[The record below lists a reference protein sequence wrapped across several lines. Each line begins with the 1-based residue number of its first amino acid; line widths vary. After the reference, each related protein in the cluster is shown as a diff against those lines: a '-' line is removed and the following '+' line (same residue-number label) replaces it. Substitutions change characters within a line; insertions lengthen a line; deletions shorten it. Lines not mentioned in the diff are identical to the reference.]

1 MPSASRVQYELARI
15 QTFFPALTALGN
27 SLAAERPFDGLTVGL
42 NMHLTTL
49 TATLVRELV
58 LGGGRFVVAAANP
71 ATTDGGVVEYLRD
84 IGVEVHPGTGRSDA
98 QTPVVAA
105 SPDLVG
111 DVGFALGDAMIA
123 AGIRPRHGL
132 VEITGTGVARMRA
145 QAAHGALD
153 FPVLNINDGRLKKA
167 IENRHG
173 VGEGLWSAFTTL
185 TGQHLAGRRVRVI
198 GYGRVG
204 AGVAGYAKSGG
215 AVVEVVD
222 RDPVR
227 RLIARFDGHVPVAPD
242 AATNPQV
249 VVTASGARNALSLA
263 DIGRLPEDTV
273 LINAGH
279 NADEIDVTGL
289 ADEATEVDHIGPRVV
304 RYRHPKGGHVVV
316 LGGGSPLNI
325 VMNAGSNEPVLLH
338 FTLLALGMRWL
349 LAEPRPNGEVRLPP
363 SLEQDVARLWLPT

>member
-15 QTFFPALTALGN
+15 QTFFPALSLLGN
-27 SLAAERPFDGLTVGL
+27 RLAAERPFDGLTIGL

-49 TATLVRELV
+49 TATLVRELM

-71 ATTDGGVVEYLRD
+71 ATTDGAVVEYLRD
-84 IGVEVHPGTGRSDA
+84 LGVDVHAGTGRSDA
-98 QTPVVAA
+98 QSPVIAA
-105 SPDLVG
+105 APHLVG
-111 DVGFALGDAMIA
+111 DVGFGLGDAMVA
-123 AGIRPRHGL
+123 SRYVPRLGL
-132 VEITGTGVARMRA
+132 VEITGTGVARMRGHSGL
-145 QAAHGALD
+145 Q

-173 VGEGLWSAFTTL
+173 VGEGLWQAFTAL

-204 AGVAGYAKSGG
+204 AGVAAYARSGG

-222 RDPVR
+222 TDPVR
-227 RLIARFDGHVPVAPD
+227 RLIARFDGHVPVD
-242 AATNPQV
+242 AEAVTRPQV
-249 VVTASGARNALSLA
+249 VVTASGAKGALTLA
-263 DIGRLPEDTV
+263 EMAILPEDAV

-279 NADEIDVTGL
+279 NPDEIDVTAL
-289 ADEATEVDHIGPRVV
+289 ADEASEVDHIGPRVV
-304 RYRHPKGGHVVV
+304 RYRHPKGGHLVV

-338 FTLLALGMRWL
+338 FTLLALGLRWL
-349 LAEPRPNGEVRLPP
+349 VEAPRPNGENRLPP
-363 SLEQDVARLWLPT
+363 DLEQQVARLWLPKAR

>member
-1 MPSASRVQYELARI
+1 MPSASRVQHELARI

-27 SLAAERPFDGLTVGL
+27 RFAAERPFDGLTLGL

-49 TATLVRELV
+49 TAALVRELQ

-98 QTPVVAA
+98 QSPVIAA
-105 SPDLVG
+105 APDLVG
-111 DVGFALGDAMIA
+111 DVGFALGEAMIA
-123 AGIRPRHGL
+123 AGTRPKHGL
-132 VEITGTGVARMRA
+132 VEITGTGVARLRA
-145 QAAHGALD
+145 REPLP

-173 VGEGLWSAFTTL
+173 VGEGLWSAYTTL
-185 TGQHLAGRRVRVI
+185 TGQHLGGRRVRVI

-204 AGVAGYAKSGG
+204 AGVAGYAKAGG

-222 RDPVR
+222 TDPVR
-227 RLIARFDGHVPVAPD
+227 RLIARFDGHVPIDPGAV
-242 AATNPQV
+242 TRPQV
-249 VVTASGARNALSLA
+249 VVTASGTRHALSVA
-263 DIGRLPEDTV
+263 DIGKLPDDTV

-279 NADEIDVTGL
+279 HPDEIDVPGL
-289 ADEATEVDHIGPRVV
+289 AAEATEVDHIGPRVV

-349 LAEPRPNGEVRLPP
+349 LQAERPNGENKLPAV
-363 SLEQDVARLWLPT
+363 LEQEVARLWLPGA